1 MMKRN
6 TNTLAGVMSALLFLA
21 APHAMAQSGT
31 GAIAGIV
38 RDASGSATP
47 GATIRVVNEVTG
59 AALEAVSGEQ
69 GAFRVEP
76 LAPGRYRIETTDG
89 LEPSASRAIVEA
101 GQTATVDVTLAPA
114 RVAAAVVVTARRVE
128 EVAQE
133 VPIPVSVVSGRL
145 VDNAGAFN
153 VNRLKELIP
162 TVQFYSTNPRNSA
175 VNIRIGG
182 SQSERLAD

>member
-6 TNTLAGVMSALLFLA
+6 TDALAGVMSALLFLA
-21 APHAMAQSGT
+21 APNVIAQSST

-76 LAPGRYRIETTDG
+76 LGPGRYRIETTLDG

-133 VPIPVSVVSGRL
+133 VPIPVSVVSGGL
-145 VDNAGAFN
+145 VETVGAFN
-153 VNRLKELIP
+153 VNRVKELIP
-162 TVQFYSTNPRNSA
+162 TVQFYSTNPAQLRHQHPRASA
-175 VNIRIGG
+175 RR
-182 SQSERLAD
+182 SA